1 MYSDFRDT
9 RVTAGYQKCVYKGAR
24 SNCAVYIKK
33 QDTLAFLDFCKIT
46 EYVSP
51 VSSRFYTV
59 SKTAQNTYGPES
71 IKPITCKPILLIQE
85 EDEETW
91 KAIIPANQYFK
102 CAQIGDGNYIT
113 YVVNKENFDKIFVF
127 HFFIFTERSAL
138 MIHEYLGIQL
148 N

>member
-1 MYSDFRDT
+1 MYLR
-9 RVTAGYQKCVYKGAR
+9 YQNTYG
-24 SNCAVYIKK
+24 
-33 QDTLAFLDFCKIT
+33 
-46 EYVSP
+46 P
-51 VSSRFYTV
+51 
-59 SKTAQNTYGPES
+59 AQNTYGPES

-91 KAIIPANQYFK
+91 KAIIRANQYFK